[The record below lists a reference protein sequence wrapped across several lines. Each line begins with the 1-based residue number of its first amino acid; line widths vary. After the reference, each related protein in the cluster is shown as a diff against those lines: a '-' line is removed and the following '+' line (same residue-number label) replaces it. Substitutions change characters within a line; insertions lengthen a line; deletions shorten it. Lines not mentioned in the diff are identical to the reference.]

1 VNTTVLAVVAAIA
14 VLLWPLRHTALMWP
28 LRRTAQVP
36 PMRTVRRA
44 QTRWSPVD
52 GWSPIDGWLS
62 VERWSSGDWRPSL
75 DGWSSSDRWSP
86 SPGDT
91 SRGWLLDRVTRR
103 RQAATPDPGDV
114 ADALVLLALAL
125 RAGLGLAE
133 ALHEVRLGSRGR
145 VRRDLASVVAAL
157 QWAKSAPEAWA
168 FASPVWR
175 QVAQAW
181 EVAVETGSAPAEHVE
196 LVAQRLREAQERD
209 REQRA
214 ARAGVLL
221 VLPLGFGFLPA
232 FVCTAVVPVVLAVA
246 SGVVGG

>member
-1 VNTTVLAVVAAIA
+1 MSTPVLAIVAAVA
-14 VLLWPLRHTALMWP
+14 VLLWPLRYTPRMST
-28 LRRTAQVP
+28 LRE
-36 PMRTVRRA
+36 VRRPE
-44 QTRWSPVD
+44 TRWSPGF
-52 GWSPIDGWLS
+52 GWSPGDGWP
-62 VERWSSGDWRPSL
+62 PS
-75 DGWSSSDRWSP
+75 
-86 SPGDT
+86 
-91 SRGWLLDRVTRR
+91 SRGRWRRRLLDRLGHRH
-103 RQAATPDPGDV
+103 QAGAPDLGDV

-133 ALHEVRLGSRGR
+133 ALHEVTVGSRGP

-157 QWAKSAPEAWA
+157 QWGKPAPEAWA

-181 EVAVETGSAPAEHVE
+181 EVAVQTGSAPAEQVE
-196 LVAQRLREAQERD
+196 LVAQRLRDAQERD

>member
-1 VNTTVLAVVAAIA
+1 VSTPVVAVLAVMA
-14 VLLWPLRHTALMWP
+14 VLLWPLRPTPRLPARGRWPRSSRATWRGRLLGRVGRRHDAVTPAL
-28 LRRTAQVP
+28 
-36 PMRTVRRA
+36 
-44 QTRWSPVD
+44 
-52 GWSPIDGWLS
+52 
-62 VERWSSGDWRPSL
+62 
-75 DGWSSSDRWSP
+75 
-86 SPGDT
+86 
-91 SRGWLLDRVTRR
+91 
-103 RQAATPDPGDV
+103 GDV

-133 ALHEVRLGSRGR
+133 ALHEVHVGSRGR

-157 QWAKSAPEAWA
+157 QWGKPAAEAWA

-181 EVAVETGSAPAEHVE
+181 EVAVQTGSAPADQVE
-196 LVAQRLREAQERD
+196 LVAQRLRDAQERD

-232 FVCTAVVPVVLAVA
+232 FVCTSVVPVVLAVA

>member
-1 VNTTVLAVVAAIA
+1 V
-14 VLLWPLRHTALMWP
+14 RR
-28 LRRTAQVP
+28 RRTAAPEQ
-36 PMRTVRRA
+36 
-44 QTRWSPVD
+44 
-52 GWSPIDGWLS
+52 G
-62 VERWSSGDWRPSL
+62 E
-75 DGWSSSDRWSP
+75 
-86 SPGDT
+86 
-91 SRGWLLDRVTRR
+91 
-103 RQAATPDPGDV
+103 V

-133 ALHEVRLGSRGR
+133 ALHEVQAGSRGR

-157 QWAKSAPEAWA
+157 QWGKPAPEAWA

-181 EVAVETGSAPAEHVE
+181 EVAVQTGSAPAEQVE
-196 LVAQRLREAQERD
+196 LVAQRLRDAQERD
-209 REQRA
+209 REHRA

-246 SGVVGG
+246 SGVLGD

>member
-1 VNTTVLAVVAAIA
+1 MSVLALAVAAVMA
-14 VLLWPLRHTALMWP
+14 VLLWPSGHTPRSSAD
-28 LRRTAQVP
+28 
-36 PMRTVRRA
+36 
-44 QTRWSPVD
+44 D
-52 GWSPIDGWLS
+52 GWSG
-62 VERWSSGDWRPSL
+62 SSRGS
-75 DGWSSSDRWSP
+75 SP
-86 SPGDT
+86 SRRIG
-91 SRGWLLDRVTRR
+91 RLARR
-103 RQAATPDPGDV
+103 RGGPASPEAGDV

-133 ALHEVRLGSRGR
+133 ALHEVQAGSQGR
-145 VRRDLASVVAAL
+145 VRRDLGSVVAAL

-181 EVAVETGSAPAEHVE
+181 EVAVQTGAAPADQVE
-196 LVAQRLREAQERD
+196 RVAQRLREAQERD
-209 REQRA
+209 RERRA